1 MAAVCAD
8 PWSQVRIQARE
19 ISPFIMKINSSNGN
33 SFQLKI
39 IGYEFPDIKDD
50 YYDSSWLMIQID
62 VVSSQDTWSAIF
74 SSLNTFEVEELVNW
88 LSSID
93 SIKNDPGS
101 RGFIEPC
108 LDFQF
113 SINADGQQFLNVFC
127 MNEMS
132 PNAEQGNTSKIE
144 FTVSEINLTQ
154 AAKEL
159 RLELQKFPQRVF
171 E

>member
-1 MAAVCAD
+1 
-8 PWSQVRIQARE
+8 
-19 ISPFIMKINSSNGN
+19 MKLKSSNGS

-50 YYDSSWLMIQID
+50 YDDSNWLMIQID
-62 VVSSQDTWSAIF
+62 VTSNENAWHANFPALT
-74 SSLNTFEVEELVNW
+74 TFEVEELANW

-93 SIKNDPGS
+93 SIKDDPGR
-101 RGFIEPC
+101 RGFIELC

-113 SINADGQQFLNVFC
+113 STRTDGQQFLNVFC

-132 PNAEQGNTSKIE
+132 PNGQPGNIFETK
-144 FTVSEINLTQ
+144 FPVSEINLSQ
-154 AAKEL
+154 AAKDL

-171 E
+171 

>member
-1 MAAVCAD
+1 
-8 PWSQVRIQARE
+8 
-19 ISPFIMKINSSNGN
+19 MKLNSSNGN

-39 IGYEFPDIKDD
+39 VGYEFPDIKDD
-50 YYDSSWLMIQID
+50 YYDSNWLMIQID
-62 VVSSQDTWSAIF
+62 VTSNENTWRATFPALI
-74 SSLNTFEVEELVNW
+74 TFEVEELADW

-93 SIKNDPGS
+93 SIKDDPGS

-113 SINADGQQFLNVFC
+113 STRPDELQFLNVFC

-132 PNAEQGNTSKIE
+132 PNGQPGNTSEIE
-144 FTVSEINLTQ
+144 FPVSEINLSQ
-154 AAKEL
+154 AAKDL

-171 E
+171 QE